1 MRWLKR
7 DARLRQFQL
16 TSDAGGVAPTRIAVT
31 RSSGAASSGAELRR
45 STIAPGAR
53 SKRSPSYAAAAL
65 VFALF
70 GLVAGFVVQD
80 RNHVAGRLDT
90 GLADGP
96 AKRVPPAPSVT
107 NDRSTNDRSTN
118 TSSDTRSS
126 ELLPADVAMVERA
139 AAAELDKS
147 SRAQPS
153 TTPPP
158 RAAPNTT
165 TPAPRPSPAA
175 SAPPAAT
182 TPRAAST
189 PPAGAA
195 DERANARL
203 ANGDTIAAVETDAA
217 QVLALA
223 RRAAGPDADDRILQ
237 GARSMRAVTDVPS
250 ARPQSPAVGRRLNS
264 EARAAWERQDIDTA
278 LRLQQRAFEASPNDP
293 EIVGNLAFFYLKAK
307 PAQPALARRLALH
320 ALGARGSAFPAG
332 RAEDWGTLA
341 VASSLLGRE
350 GCYRLNVRD
359 VGDEQQP
366 GACLS
371 CGPDGGG
378 AVRPTDAGT
387 CKRLAVA
394 HPRARRSAG
403 SPELRM
409 R

>member
-1 MRWLKR
+1 
-7 DARLRQFQL
+7 
-16 TSDAGGVAPTRIAVT
+16 
-31 RSSGAASSGAELRR
+31 
-45 STIAPGAR
+45 
-53 SKRSPSYAAAAL
+53 
-65 VFALF
+65 
-70 GLVAGFVVQD
+70 
-80 RNHVAGRLDT
+80 
-90 GLADGP
+90 
-96 AKRVPPAPSVT
+96 
-107 NDRSTNDRSTN
+107 
-118 TSSDTRSS
+118 
-126 ELLPADVAMVERA
+126 
-139 AAAELDKS
+139 
-147 SRAQPS
+147 
-153 TTPPP
+153 
-158 RAAPNTT
+158 
-165 TPAPRPSPAA
+165 
-175 SAPPAAT
+175 
-182 TPRAAST
+182 
-189 PPAGAA
+189 
-195 DERANARL
+195 L

-237 GARSMRAVTDVPS
+237 GARSMRAVTHVPS

-409 R
+409 K

>member
-53 SKRSPSYAAAAL
+53 SKRSRRYAAAAL

-126 ELLPADVAMVERA
+126 ELLPADVATVERA

-158 RAAPNTT
+158 RAAPDTT
-165 TPAPRPSPAA
+165 TSAPRPSPAA

-293 EIVGNLAFFYLKAK
+293 ELVGNLAFFYLKAK

-350 GCYRLNVRD
+350 ADAIDSMYVMLATSNNPER
-359 VGDEQQP
+359 
-366 GACLS
+366 ACRAALM
-371 CGPDGGG
+371 
-378 AVRPTDAGT
+378 
-387 CKRLAVA
+387 AVA
-394 HPRARRSAG
+394 QYGRPMQAPANALRSRIRARGGVPAAPSC
-403 SPELRM
+403 E
-409 R
+409 

>member
-16 TSDAGGVAPTRIAVT
+16 TSDAGGVAPTRIPVT

-53 SKRSPSYAAAAL
+53 SKRSRWYAAAAL

-126 ELLPADVAMVERA
+126 ELLPADVATVERA

-158 RAAPNTT
+158 RAAPDTT
-165 TPAPRPSPAA
+165 TSAPRPSPAA

-293 EIVGNLAFFYLKAK
+293 EIVAISPSFTS
-307 PAQPALARRLALH
+307 RRSPRNRRSPVGLRSTH
-320 ALGARGSAFPAG
+320 SGRGAAHFPPAG
-332 RAEDWGTLA
+332 RKTGERW
-341 VASSLLGRE
+341 LL
-350 GCYRLNVRD
+350 
-359 VGDEQQP
+359 
-366 GACLS
+366 
-371 CGPDGGG
+371 
-378 AVRPTDAGT
+378 
-387 CKRLAVA
+387 
-394 HPRARRSAG
+394 RARYWDAR
-403 SPELRM
+403 RM
-409 R
+409 LSTRCT